1 MFDFLSALSTP
12 EALVGVLSLT
22 LLELVLGIDNIIF
35 ITLLASRLPRPQQA
49 LGRTLG
55 LGLAVVTRLLLLA
68 SVTWLTHLTQ
78 PVLTLFGHGLS
89 IRDLVLLAGGLFL
102 MFKSV
107 RELSTMAADPL
118 GTDPASNQP
127 ISLASALI
135 QIPLIDLVFSLDSV
149 ITAVGISGNFP
160 VMATAVILSMMVMIA
175 ASGAI
180 SRFMDE
186 HLPVKLL
193 ATAFLLLVGSSLVM
207 GAFGVEVPSVYL
219 YFTLLFAGLVMLF
232 TVRAARTVRST
243 LVEEA
248 RAQAREELRREMEE
262 QDLLK

>member
-1 MFDFLSALSTP
+1 
-12 EALVGVLSLT
+12 
-22 LLELVLGIDNIIF
+22 
-35 ITLLASRLPRPQQA
+35 
-49 LGRTLG
+49 
-55 LGLAVVTRLLLLA
+55 
-68 SVTWLTHLTQ
+68 
-78 PVLTLFGHGLS
+78 
-89 IRDLVLLAGGLFL
+89 
-102 MFKSV
+102 
-107 RELSTMAADPL
+107 
-118 GTDPASNQP
+118 
-127 ISLASALI
+127 
-135 QIPLIDLVFSLDSV
+135 
-149 ITAVGISGNFP
+149 
-160 VMATAVILSMMVMIA
+160 MATAVVLSMIVMIA

-219 YFTLLFAGLVMLF
+219 YFALLFAGLVMLF

-248 RAQAREELRREMEE
+248 RAQAREDLRREMEE